1 MNRNFAQL
9 DENNKIVYAPDW
21 VIRVDHHHEEWDEPV
36 YDEDGNPIIDPDTGE
51 QKTEHK
57 TSDWDTERREL
68 HPTAD
73 DYAHAKDGPWLP
85 LDSTKPEKDG
95 AYFVSTEYGDL
106 VDGRIVRRYDERP
119 IVAPEPINR
128 RWTRLKIKT
137 ALAMAGMIV
146 KAEEYLSGVDIAPN
160 YNAWQALSDCDYVE
174 ENWPQKETW
183 NAVLDGAAEAFGK
196 TRAEIDAFIDSI
208 PTEEMR

>member
-1 MNRNFAQL
+1 MNRNFGKL
-9 DENNKIVYAPDW
+9 TDGKLTYAPETLR
-21 VIRVDHHHEEWDEPV
+21 I
-36 YDEDGNPIIDPDTGE
+36 GDTF
-51 QKTEHK
+51 KMC
-57 TSDWDTERREL
+57 
-68 HPTAD
+68 PTAEE
-73 DYAHAKDGPWLP
+73 YAAQGWIAVYSEKPTDKVGVYYIPDGW
-85 LDSTKPEKDG
+85 EQRDG
-95 AYFVSTEYGDL
+95 AIWRKWRE
-106 VDGRIVRRYDERP
+106 EP

-137 ALAMAGMIV
+137 ELAMAGMIV

-196 TRAEIDAFIDSI
+196 TRAEIDAFLDSI
-208 PTEEMR
+208 PTEEVAA